1 MLDGY
6 CFTLNFGHATGG
18 SLHSHKVP
26 ISAVSRCSKQYI
38 ADRILRLITKSNL
51 AGCNTGKSAG
61 FAPLRMSWGEE
72 LH

>member
-1 MLDGY
+1 V
-6 CFTLNFGHATGG
+6 GG
-18 SLHSHKVP
+18 ASLEPAIAERFDASPKMDSGVP
-26 ISAVSRCSKQYI
+26 ISPVSRCSKQYM
-38 ADRILRLITKSNL
+38 ADRILKLITKSNL